1 MFKSYSTFYVETVY
15 INAYARFAFQSR
27 KSQVSNS
34 KNTGYIQEEPKSKV
48 QKQAE
53 LREKGNSSEK
63 AWTKLG
69 LRFLFF
75 LPNTPEHVR
84 I

>member
-1 MFKSYSTFYVETVY
+1 MFKSYSMFYVETVY
-15 INAYARFAFQSR
+15 VNADSRFAFQSR

-34 KNTGYIQEEPKSKV
+34 ENTGYIQEEPKSKV

-69 LRFLFF
+69 LKFLFF
-75 LPNTPEHVR
+75 SLNIPEHVR
-84 I
+84 T